1 MRSDQ
6 SDLRSVFV
14 IGTDT
19 GVGKSLVSAA
29 LLRGAAQTG
38 LRAVGMK
45 PVAAGIDPQPDGS
58 LACGDVLTLQAA
70 GNVAADPALVNPFC
84 LPDPLSPHLAAQRAG
99 QRITLAPIVAA
110 HRALLA
116 QADRVIVEGAGGF
129 LVPLDE
135 GDGDGDPVPGAPL
148 LTGADLAQALG
159 VPLVLVVGLRL
170 GCLNHAL
177 LTAEAVRARGLT
189 LAGWVANRIDP
200 AMACAD
206 ENLDFLRR
214 HIPAPLLADVP
225 HASCWPQGWQPSL
238 FLS

>member
-29 LLRGAAQTG
+29 LLRGAAQAG

-84 LPDPLSPHLAAQRAG
+84 LPDPLSPHLAARRVG
-99 QRITLAPIVAA
+99 QRITLAPLVAA
-110 HRALLA
+110 HRALCA

-135 GDGDGDPVPGAPL
+135 GDDGEAPDAPL
-148 LTGADLAQALG
+148 LTGADLALALG

>member
-29 LLRGAAQTG
+29 LLRGAAQAG

-84 LPDPLSPHLAAQRAG
+84 LPDPLSPHLAARRAG
-99 QRITLAPIVAA
+99 RRITLAPLVAA

-135 GDGDGDPVPGAPL
+135 GDDGEAPDAPL

-159 VPLVLVVGLRL
+159 VPVVLVVGLRL

-177 LTAEAVRARGLT
+177 LTVEAVRARGLT

-225 HASCWPQGWQPSL
+225 HASRWPEGWQPSL

>member
-1 MRSDQ
+1 MR

-29 LLRGAAQTG
+29 LLRGAAQAG

-84 LPDPLSPHLAAQRAG
+84 LPDPLSPHLAARRAG
-99 QRITLAPIVAA
+99 RRITLAPLVAA
-110 HRALLA
+110 HRALCA

-135 GDGDGDPVPGAPL
+135 GDDGEAPDAPL

-159 VPLVLVVGLRL
+159 VPVVLVVGLRL

-177 LTAEAVRARGLT
+177 LSARAIAADGCR
-189 LAGWVANRIDP
+189 LAGWIANAIDP

-225 HASCWPQGWQPSL
+225 HASRWPEGWQPSL

>member
-29 LLRGAAQTG
+29 LLRGAAQAG

-84 LPDPLSPHLAAQRAG
+84 LPDPLSPHLAARRAG

-135 GDGDGDPVPGAPL
+135 GDDGEAPDAPL

-159 VPLVLVVGLRL
+159 VPVVLVVGLRL

-177 LTAEAVRARGLT
+177 LTVEAVRARGLT

-225 HASCWPQGWQPSL
+225 HASRWPQGWQPSL

>member
-29 LLRGAAQTG
+29 LLRGAVQAG

-58 LACGDVLTLQAA
+58 RACGDVLTLQAA

-84 LPDPLSPHLAAQRAG
+84 LPDPLSPHLAARRVG
-99 QRITLAPIVAA
+99 QRITLAPLVAA
-110 HRALLA
+110 HRALCA

-135 GDGDGDPVPGAPL
+135 GDDGEAPDAPL

>member
-84 LPDPLSPHLAAQRAG
+84 LPDPLSPHLAARRAG
-99 QRITLAPIVAA
+99 QRITLAPLVAA
-110 HRALLA
+110 HRALCA

-135 GDGDGDPVPGAPL
+135 GDDGEAPDAPL
-148 LTGADLAQALG
+148 LTGADLALALG

>member
-6 SDLRSVFV
+6 PDLRSVFV

-29 LLRGAAQTG
+29 LLRGAAQAG

-135 GDGDGDPVPGAPL
+135 GDDGEAPDAPL

-225 HASCWPQGWQPSL
+225 HASRWPEGWQPSL

>member
-29 LLRGAAQTG
+29 LLRGAAQAG

-45 PVAAGIDPQPDGS
+45 PVAAGLDPQPDGS
-58 LACGDVLTLQAA
+58 RACGDVLALQAA

-84 LPDPLSPHLAAQRAG
+84 LPDPLSPHLAARRAG
-99 QRITLAPIVAA
+99 QRITLAPLVAA
-110 HRALLA
+110 HRALCA

-135 GDGDGDPVPGAPL
+135 GDDGEAPDAPL
-148 LTGADLAQALG
+148 LTGADLALALG

-225 HASCWPQGWQPSL
+225 HASRWPEGWQPSL

>member
-1 MRSDQ
+1 MR

-19 GVGKSLVSAA
+19 GIGKSLVSAA
-29 LLRGAAQTG
+29 LLRGAAQAG

-58 LACGDVLTLQAA
+58 RACGDVLTLQAA

-84 LPDPLSPHLAAQRAG
+84 LPDPLSPHLAARRAG
-99 QRITLAPIVAA
+99 RRITLAPLVAA

-135 GDGDGDPVPGAPL
+135 GDGDPASDAPL

-159 VPLVLVVGLRL
+159 VPVVLVVGLRL

-177 LTAEAVRARGLT
+177 LTVEAVRARGLT

-214 HIPAPLLADVP
+214 HIPAPLLADVL
-225 HASCWPQGWQPSL
+225 HASRWPEGWQPSL

>member
-1 MRSDQ
+1 MMTNGW
-6 SDLRSVFV
+6 FV
-14 IGTDT
+14 TGTDT
-19 GVGKSLVSAA
+19 EIGKTHVSSG
-29 LLRGAAQTG
+29 LLRLFASQG
-38 LRAVGMK
+38 LKVAGFK
-45 PVAAGIDPQPDGS
+45 PVATGCALTPCGLRNDDA
-58 LACGDVLTLQAA
+58 LALVRASTVDVPY
-70 GNVAADPALVNPFC
+70 DLVNPCAFV
-84 LPDPLSPHLAAQRAG
+84 PPIAPHLAAEAAG
-99 QRITLAPIVAA
+99 VEICPDRILGAFSTLADRADLVVA
-110 HRALLA
+110 
-116 QADRVIVEGAGGF
+116 EGAGGWR
-129 LVPLDE
+129 VPL
-135 GDGDGDPVPGAPL
+135 GDDWEM
-148 LTGADLAQALG
+148 ADLARRLG
-159 VPLVLVVGLRL
+159 MPVILVVGMRL

>member
-6 SDLRSVFV
+6 SDLHSVFV

-29 LLRGAAQTG
+29 LLRGAVQAG

-45 PVAAGIDPQPDGS
+45 PVAAGLDLQPDGS
-58 LACGDVLTLQAA
+58 RACGDVLALQAA

-84 LPDPLSPHLAAQRAG
+84 LPDPLSPHLAARRAG
-99 QRITLAPIVAA
+99 RRITLAPIVAA
-110 HRALLA
+110 HRALCA

-135 GDGDGDPVPGAPL
+135 SEDGGALGAPL

-159 VPLVLVVGLRL
+159 VPVVLVVGLRL

-225 HASCWPQGWQPSL
+225 HASRWPEGWQPSL